1 MVPPILAAW
10 FRGLQTSVRI
20 LESLLYEFIP
30 RAKFPAA
37 MGFQAAN
44 TVNLAFLPPA
54 VPGLASINGKLIGG
68 KTPAHYENFT

>member
-1 MVPPILAAW
+1 MA
-10 FRGLQTSVRI
+10 
-20 LESLLYEFIP
+20 
-30 RAKFPAA
+30 
-37 MGFQAAN
+37 FQAAN